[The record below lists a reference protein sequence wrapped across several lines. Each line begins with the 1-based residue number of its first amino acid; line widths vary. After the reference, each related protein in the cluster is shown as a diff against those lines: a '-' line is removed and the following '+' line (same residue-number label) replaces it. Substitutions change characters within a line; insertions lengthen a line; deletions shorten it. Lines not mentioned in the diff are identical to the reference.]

1 MVGSGAP
8 FFTQLWLQFISHSR
22 HTASESRT
30 SQETKKRI
38 IWPHLNFMALTDDEE
53 TKRRRVKGEEAEQ
66 MNASHFIAAL
76 RRINTAVCVL
86 ASFPNRVIN
95 TPLENT

>member
-1 MVGSGAP
+1 MVRSGAP

-38 IWPHLNFMALTDDEE
+38 LRPHLNFMALTDEEE
-53 TKRRRVKGEEAEQ
+53 TKRGGSKGRR
-66 MNASHFIAAL
+66 L
-76 RRINTAVCVL
+76 
-86 ASFPNRVIN
+86 NR
-95 TPLENT
+95 